1 MIGSKHFERT
11 YSGSRKIWRVN
22 AFCRYFFTV
31 PKNQCCG
38 SKNTGTLNLDPDPE
52 LWPNLD
58 PDPHLCLYF
67 ILYLHAWIQYGS
79 GSRPQHCLSE
89 LFCMI
94 AWQCGGSGSMESVS
108 FPWIRIRIK
117 IIRIRIQLK
126 PLKT

>member
-52 LWPNLD
+52 LHGPIWIRIHTFAFILSYIYMRGSNTD
-58 PDPHLCLYF
+58 PD
-67 ILYLHAWIQYGS
+67 
-79 GSRPQHCLSE
+79 PQHCLSE

>member
-79 GSRPQHCLSE
+79 GSTTLAIWTVLYDCLTV
-89 LFCMI
+89 
-94 AWQCGGSGSMESVS
+94 W
-108 FPWIRIRIK
+108 RIRIDG
-117 IIRIRIQLK
+117 IRIISLDPNPYQNYKDPDSTKTIENLK
-126 PLKT
+126 